1 MRCKQISRGYRSF
14 VEPEADSPGLPDIPE
29 YVRVL
34 WHGESAD
41 RPGPRRGLDLHAIA
55 AAGVRIADAEG
66 LAALSMR
73 RLAGEV
79 GLTTMGLYRYVNS
92 KAEILALVLDHA
104 SVPVP
109 SYPAELVGWRPRLRL
124 WGALFFGSLMAR
136 PWVLQVPIQ
145 EPPITPNQ
153 VRWMEAG
160 LTALAETNLSEQEKL
175 SSMLVV
181 DIFVRGQ
188 VQLTL
193 GMSQVPPAHT
203 YSARLLSLLEPAEFP
218 HLVAALHSGALDDG
232 EPDEFGSDMFEF
244 GLDNVL
250 DGIASRVAR
259 RG

>member
-1 MRCKQISRGYRSF
+1 M
-14 VEPEADSPGLPDIPE
+14 ASPDAALPDIPE

-34 WHGESAD
+34 WHGESDA
-41 RPGPRRGLDLHAIA
+41 RPGPRRGLDLLAIA

-73 RLAGEV
+73 RLAAEV
-79 GLTTMGLYRYVNS
+79 GLTTMGLYRYVTS

-109 SYPAELVGWRPRLRL
+109 VYPVELVGWRPRMRL
-124 WGALFFGSLMAR
+124 WGEQFFGSLLAR
-136 PWVLQVPIQ
+136 PWLLQVPIP
-145 EPPITPNQ
+145 EPPMTPNQ

-160 LTALAETNLSEQEKL
+160 LAALAETELSEQEKL

-193 GMSQVPPAHT
+193 GLNQVPPAHT
-203 YSARLLSLLEPAEFP
+203 YSARLLSLIPPGEFP
-218 HLVAALHSGALDDG
+218 HLLTALNSGALDDG
-232 EPDEFGSDMFEF
+232 EPDEFGSDMFDF

-259 RG
+259 RA